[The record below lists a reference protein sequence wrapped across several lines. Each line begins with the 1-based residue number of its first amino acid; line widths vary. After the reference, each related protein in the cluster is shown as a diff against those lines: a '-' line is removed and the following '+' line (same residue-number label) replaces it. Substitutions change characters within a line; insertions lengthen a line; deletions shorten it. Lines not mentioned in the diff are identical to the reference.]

1 MLKESIKPVFRE
13 ICIFCKDNWQWG
25 VLLLYGTAL
34 LAIELLVCYLYGINK
49 TFSNPFIQAWPF
61 VLLVYAAGRLIP
73 GWAGKLYFSFFIVLS
88 TMLTF
93 ISVFLLMVFN
103 LPLTADIYFVLAA
116 SSVEESREFMS
127 NFVNWRIWLAL
138 FITVAIAVSMLILV
152 WKSSFKRSRIS
163 TVLALALMIPLLI
176 NDIRF
181 IVTSDWPALYK
192 RNLETEMPV
201 NYFIFRDSLNC
212 LVSMATHPN
221 LPGGIRKKT
230 GEKICGVLVVG
241 ESATRNHW
249 GLYGYFR
256 NTTPELEKLRKNLLI
271 FDNAVSPHVTTTPSC
286 RLMFS
291 TNEYPDMEPSDY
303 TAFSVLKAAGFKVI
317 CISNQFRLGSFD
329 GPVNILYSGASPKE
343 FLQELNPDGT
353 DEAVIARVKKYISET
368 EAPMLII
375 VHLLGSHAKFDQRYP
390 QTFDKFGGMRHP
402 HGAEFSE
409 KILRRINAYDNSI
422 LYTDHILGEIAG
434 MLSEL
439 NYPGYMLYVSDHGEC
454 PESPVGRSEISTAHS
469 FFEVPMIFYGN
480 EQYWKSFPAFMQA
493 AAGNTGKPYMTD
505 WLVHSIIS
513 TAQVTHDGFP
523 AGKDIFSAGF
533 KERSK
538 RHIGGGKRF
547 PYQKN
552 EVNKPFF
559 IDRNCVEKPL

>member
-1 MLKESIKPVFRE
+1 VLKEKIKPVFPAVSS
-13 ICIFCKDNWQWG
+13 FFKDNWQWG

-34 LAIELLVCYLYGINK
+34 LAVELSVCCLYGINK
-49 TFSNPFIQAWPF
+49 TFFNPFIQAWPF
-61 VLLVYAAGRLIP
+61 ILLIYGVGRLIP

-88 TMLTF
+88 TTLTF
-93 ISVFLLMVFN
+93 ICVFLLNVFN

-127 NFVNWRIWLAL
+127 NFVNWKIWLAL
-138 FITVAIAVSMLILV
+138 LVTLAFAVSVLILV
-152 WKSSFKRSRIS
+152 WKSSFKRSKAS
-163 TVLALALMIPLLI
+163 TVLALALMAPLLI
-176 NDIRF
+176 NVIRF
-181 IVTSDWPALYK
+181 IVTRDWPPLYK

-201 NYFIFRDSLNC
+201 NYFIFRHSLDS
-212 LVSMATHPN
+212 LVSMATHPK
-221 LPGGIRKKT
+221 LPGGIRKK
-230 GEKICGVLVVG
+230 GEGKICGVLVVG

-256 NTTPELEKLRKNLLI
+256 NTTPEMEKLRKNLLI
-271 FDNAVSPHVTTTPSC
+271 FDNAVSPHVTTTPCC
-286 RLMFS
+286 RMMFS
-291 TNEYPDMEPSDY
+291 TAEYPDMEPSDY
-303 TAFSVLKAAGFKVI
+303 TAFAVLKAAGFRII

-329 GPVNILYSGASPKE
+329 GPVNILYTGSSPKE
-343 FLQELNPDGT
+343 FLQEHNPDGK

-375 VHLLGSHAKFDQRYP
+375 VHLLGSHAKFNQRYP

-402 HGAEFSE
+402 HGADFSE
-409 KILRRINAYDNSI
+409 KILRRINEYDNSI
-422 LYTDHILGEIAG
+422 LYTDHILGRIAG

-439 NYPGYMLYVSDHGEC
+439 KYPGYMLYVSDHGEC

-493 AAGNTGKPYMTD
+493 AGGNTGKPYMTD

-533 KERSK
+533 KDRKK

-552 EVNKPFF
+552 EVGKPFF